1 MRRGWLPVLIFGVA
15 MTAGC
20 APKSRFPTV
29 DERLARDEARKQQAV
44 AIRTYIRYKSRLD
57 NVAFRVMAGNAELC
71 GAKVRWRFGGLSLT
85 IDHYAPGWREAA
97 RATLGIGARPK
108 VVYVVKGSPAH
119 LAGMAAGDRIL
130 RLNGESLGTGKAGNQ
145 KLVDAMRNSEGAEL
159 ALTVERRGEERTFS
173 VKPVVACDYPLI
185 LLFNDAVNAWAD
197 GEKIYITT
205 GMLRFVENDEEI
217 ALIIG
222 HELAH
227 NTRGHV
233 AAKRGNVLLG
243 AILGA
248 AVSVLS
254 GVDVTDIGAR
264 SGAGTF
270 SQDFEAEADY
280 VGVYHVG
287 RAGYDVRKAASF
299 WRRLG
304 ASNPAAIYFAGGTHP
319 STAKRFLAL
328 DRAVAEFER
337 KREKGLPL
345 FPDERAKK

>member
-1 MRRGWLPVLIFGVA
+1 MRRGWLPVLIVSVA

-20 APKSRFPTV
+20 APKSGFPTV

-44 AIRTYIRYKSRLD
+44 AIKTQIGYKSRLD

-71 GAKVRWRFGGLSLT
+71 GAKVRYRFGGFSLT
-85 IDHYAPGWREAA
+85 IDQYHPGWREAA
-97 RATLGIGARPK
+97 RAALGVGVRPT
-108 VVYVVKGSPAH
+108 VVYVVKGSPVH
-119 LAGMAAGDRIL
+119 LAGMAAGDAIL
-130 RLNGESLGTGKAGNQ
+130 RLNGESLGTGKAANQ
-145 KLVDAMRNSEGAEL
+145 KLSDALRNSGGAEL
-159 ALTVERRGEERTFS
+159 AFTAERRGEERTFS
-173 VKPVVACDYPLI
+173 VKPVVSCDYPLV
-185 LLFNDAVNAWAD
+185 LVVNDAVNAWAD

-248 AVSVLS
+248 VGSVLL
-254 GVDVTDIGAR
+254 GADVADLGAQSGAR
-264 SGAGTF
+264 AF

-280 VGVYHVG
+280 VGVYHAG

-304 ASNPAAIYFAGGTHP
+304 ASNPAAIYLAGGTHP

-328 DRAVAEFER
+328 EQAVAEFER
-337 KREKGLPL
+337 KREEGLPL
-345 FPDERAKK
+345 FPDERANK